1 MKKKMKIIA
10 LVLAFGA
17 TVQALKAYA
26 VEAQVFSVEEEEYK
40 VERLMEMRKQIAVQ
54 GNALTV
60 DADFSAEFPNVK
72 NNTDL
77 NVSLVKHLVR
87 YIFAIG
93 AEKSLFDYLKGADVQ
108 AACAVSAFARCG
120 GEPGI

>member
-1 MKKKMKIIA
+1 MKKTMKILA
-10 LVLAFGA
+10 LVLALGA

-40 VERLMEMRKQIAVQ
+40 IVRLMEMRKQVSTQ
-54 GNALTV
+54 GTALTP
-60 DADFSAEFPNVK
+60 DADFSVEFPNVK
-72 NNTDL
+72 SSTDV

-93 AEKSLFDYLKGADVQ
+93 AEGSLFEYLKGADVQ
-108 AACAVSAFARCG
+108 AACASAVARCG
-120 GEPGI
+120 SEPGI

>member
-1 MKKKMKIIA
+1 MKKKMKMIA

-40 VERLMEMRKQIAVQ
+40 VERLMEMRKQITVQ

-72 NNTDL
+72 SNTDL

-93 AEKSLFDYLKGADVQ
+93 AEKSLFEYLKGEDVQ
-108 AACAVSAFARCG
+108 AACASAFASCG
-120 GEPGI
+120 GNPGI

>member
-1 MKKKMKIIA
+1 MKKTIQVLA

-40 VERLMEMRKQIAVQ
+40 IVRLMEMRKQISIQ
-54 GNALTV
+54 GNALTSDV
-60 DADFSAEFPNVK
+60 DLSAEFPNVK
-72 NNTDL
+72 NSTDV
-77 NVSLVKHLVR
+77 NVNLVKHLVR

-93 AEKSLFDYLKGADVQ
+93 AEESLFDYLKGADVQ
-108 AACAVSAFARCG
+108 AACAAAKFARCG

>member
-1 MKKKMKIIA
+1 MKKTMKIIA

-26 VEAQVFSVEEEEYK
+26 IEAQVFSAEEEEYK
-40 VERLMEMRKQIAVQ
+40 VVRLMEMRKQLTVQ
-54 GNALTV
+54 GLTSTV

-72 NNTDL
+72 SSSDL

-93 AEKSLFDYLKGADVQ
+93 AEGSLFEYLKGKDVQ
-108 AACAVSAFARCG
+108 AACAASTVSSCG